1 MPSRTAATGMAWK
14 YPASTSRAGQAV
26 VLLKLLFAA
35 RGFAAHP
42 IYFVPGAD
50 VGTRVALTFHRR
62 GE

>member
-42 IYFVPGAD
+42 IYFVPGAH
-50 VGTRVALTFHRR
+50 VGTPVALTFHRR